1 MERGHTATPGWS
13 GDGPATHILGRV
25 RADDFAEQLAALDFV
40 QVQRDRRGVVQ
51 WARRPNR
58 YLTEWVHDDGREVLF
73 TWEFDLGE
81 FCSDVG
87 WQIGAAEHSFQI
99 LYPQFD
105 VRIARDIDAVAVEV
119 ARLEQRL
126 NGLDLADPAL

>member
-1 MERGHTATPGWS
+1 
-13 GDGPATHILGRV
+13 
-25 RADDFAEQLAALDFV
+25 
-40 QVQRDRRGVVQ
+40 
-51 WARRPNR
+51 
-58 YLTEWVHDDGREVLF
+58 VHDNGDEALF

-81 FCSDVG
+81 FCSAVG

-119 ARLEQRL
+119 QRLEQQLRS
-126 NGLDLADPAL
+126 LDLADPAL

>member
-1 MERGHTATPGWS
+1 MSDEAFDTTFHEE
-13 GDGPATHILGRV
+13 LGSLG
-25 RADDFAEQLAALDFV
+25 FGLV
-40 QVQRDRRGVVQ
+40 QQDRRGVLQ
-51 WARRPNR
+51 YARKPNR
-58 YLTEWVHDDGREVLF
+58 YLTEWIHDDGDAALF

-105 VRIARDIDAVAVEV
+105 VRVARDIEAVAVEV

>member
-1 MERGHTATPGWS
+1 VSTAS
-13 GDGPATHILGRV
+13 FDDELASLG
-25 RADDFAEQLAALDFV
+25 FV
-40 QVQRDRRGVVQ
+40 AQGKDRRGVVQ
-51 WARRPNR
+51 YARRPNR
-58 YLTEWVHDDGREVLF
+58 YLTEWIHDDGDEALF
-73 TWEFDLGE
+73 TWEFDLGQ

-105 VRIARDIDAVAVEV
+105 VRTARDIEAVAVEV
-119 ARLEQRL
+119 QRLEQRL

>member
-1 MERGHTATPGWS
+1 MSHHHA
-13 GDGPATHILGRV
+13 GRV
-25 RADDFAEQLAALDFV
+25 DAFAEQLGVLGFPP
-40 QVQRDRRGVVQ
+40 QQKDRRGVLQ
-51 WARRPNR
+51 YARRPNR
-58 YLTEWVHDDGREVLF
+58 YLTEWVHDDGAEALF

-105 VRIARDIDAVAVEV
+105 VRIPREIEAVAIEV
-119 ARLEQRL
+119 QRLERRL

>member
-1 MERGHTATPGWS
+1 VARRRGA
-13 GDGPATHILGRV
+13 ILGRTM
-25 RADDFAEQLAALDFV
+25 ATAEQTFHDELASLGFDV
-40 QVQRDRRGVVQ
+40 QQKDRRGIVQ
-51 WARRPNR
+51 YARRPNR
-58 YLTEWVHDDGREVLF
+58 YLTEWIHDDGSEALF

-105 VRIARDIDAVAVEV
+105 VRIARDIEAVAIEV
-119 ARLEQRL
+119 GRLESRL

>member
-1 MERGHTATPGWS
+1 MA
-13 GDGPATHILGRV
+13 A
-25 RADDFAEQLAALDFV
+25 AEQTFHDELVSLVFAA
-40 QVQRDRRGVVQ
+40 QGKDRRGTVQ
-51 WARRPNR
+51 YARRPNR
-58 YLTEWVHDDGREVLF
+58 YLTEWIHDDGNEALF
-73 TWEFDLGE
+73 KWEFDLGE

-105 VRIARDIDAVAVEV
+105 VRIARDIEAVAIEV
-119 ARLEQRL
+119 QRLEQRL

>member
-1 MERGHTATPGWS
+1 MAESFPDQLVS
-13 GDGPATHILGRV
+13 LG
-25 RADDFAEQLAALDFV
+25 FAPQ
-40 QVQRDRRGVVQ
+40 QQDRRGIIQ
-51 WARRPNR
+51 YARRPNR
-58 YLTEWVHDDGREVLF
+58 YLTEWVHDDGDEALF

-105 VRIARDIDAVAVEV
+105 VRIARDVEAVAIEV
-119 ARLEQRL
+119 QRLEQRL

>member
-1 MERGHTATPGWS
+1 MPVDLHEELIT
-13 GDGPATHILGRV
+13 LG
-25 RADDFAEQLAALDFV
+25 FAPQQKA
-40 QVQRDRRGVVQ
+40 RRGTVQ
-51 WARRPNR
+51 YARRPNR
-58 YLTEWVHDDGREVLF
+58 YLTEWVHDDGAELLF

-81 FCSDVG
+81 FCTSVG

-105 VRIARDIDAVAVEV
+105 VRIGRDIEAVAIEV
-119 ARLEQRL
+119 QRLEQRL